1 MASIEFKQV
10 PILEAADITDQQRR
24 EVAERLRIEDKP
36 ALHEDQRFMNMFEDF
51 VAEATDVWDYR
62 ETRATPEGFNAYCNI
77 LAALIDRPTCRV
89 LRQVGNPF
97 GICSNCG
104 KEVFA
109 DADEP
114 SRYCPECGAGVV

>member
-1 MASIEFKQV
+1 MTDIETKQAV
-10 PILEAADITDQQRR
+10 IPKAADITDQQRR
-24 EVAERLRIEDKP
+24 EVAARLREGEGLYSVLMSAFDPDLIPED
-36 ALHEDQRFMNMFEDF
+36 
-51 VAEATDVWDYR
+51 V
-62 ETRATPEGFNAYCNI
+62 

-109 DADEP
+109 DPDEP